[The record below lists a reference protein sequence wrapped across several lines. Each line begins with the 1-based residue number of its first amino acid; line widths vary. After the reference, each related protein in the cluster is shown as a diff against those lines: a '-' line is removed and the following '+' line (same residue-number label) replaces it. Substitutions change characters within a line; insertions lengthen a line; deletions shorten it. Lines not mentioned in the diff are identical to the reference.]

1 MIRATLYYL
10 DEARD
15 VEQVRKA
22 LASIQEEI
30 PHELLEIDV
39 SRDAA
44 LEQEYG
50 SRVPVVEVGAYTLNA
65 PFAEIDLRVVLGAAR
80 DAADRSDGDS
90 EEGLPDP
97 QSSSAEDGSRSA
109 ARSNNSD
116 TSNQKS
122 AASSQKSA
130 AGSQKSAAS
139 SQKSA
144 ASSQKSAAGSQTWGV
159 RMNRGVRFFSRHW
172 LAAFSL
178 VVLVYAGLPFMAP
191 TLMKVGATGPAR
203 VIYTLYSPFCHQFA
217 FRSFFLFGPQA
228 AYPRELAGTDLVS
241 YGEATGLDE
250 GDVIAARRYVGDET
264 VGYKTAL
271 CERDIGIYVGIFIA
285 GLVYGFVRNRRSV
298 KPLPLKFWFLLGI
311 VPIALDGGSQLISQ
325 LGVFPFPARE
335 STPFL
340 RTATGLLFGAMNIW
354 MAYPHVDQ
362 AMKETHTTT
371 AAKIAVAEQR
381 SEQASELAS

>member
-10 DEARD
+10 DGVGD
-15 VEQVRKA
+15 VDQVRKA
-22 LASIQEEI
+22 LAAIQEEI

-65 PFAEIDLRVVLGAAR
+65 PLTEIDLRVALGAAK
-80 DAADRSDGDS
+80 DAVDRSDGPADHPAVGKSDGSS
-90 EEGLPDP
+90 ELRSTSPTD
-97 QSSSAEDGSRSA
+97 ASRSA
-109 ARSNNSD
+109 KIGDRSA
-116 TSNQKS
+116 TS
-122 AASSQKSA
+122 
-130 AGSQKSAAS
+130 
-139 SQKSA
+139 
-144 ASSQKSAAGSQTWGV
+144 SQTWGI

-178 VVLVYAGLPFMAP
+178 VVLVYAGLPFVAP

-217 FRSFFLFGPQA
+217 FRSFFLYGPQA

-250 GDVIAARRYVGDET
+250 GDVIAARRFVGDET

-271 CERDIGIYVGIFIA
+271 CERDIGIYVGILIA
-285 GLVYGFVRNRRSV
+285 GLVYGVIRNRRSV
-298 KPLPLKFWFLLGI
+298 KPLPLKYWFLLGI
-311 VPIALDGGSQLISQ
+311 VPIALDGGTQLISQ

-335 STPFL
+335 STPLL

-381 SEQASELAS
+381 SEQVSELDS

>member
-44 LEQEYG
+44 LEREYG

-97 QSSSAEDGSRSA
+97 QSSSAEDGSKSA
-109 ARSNNSD
+109 AGSNNSD
-116 TSNQKS
+116 TSN
-122 AASSQKSA
+122 
-130 AGSQKSAAS
+130 QKSAAS

-285 GLVYGFVRNRRSV
+285 GLVYAFVRNRRSV

-311 VPIALDGGSQLISQ
+311 VPIALDGGTQLISQ

>member
-10 DEARD
+10 DGVGD
-15 VEQVRKA
+15 VDQVRKA
-22 LASIQEEI
+22 MASIQEDI

-39 SRDAA
+39 SRDPA
-44 LEQEYG
+44 LEQEYR

-65 PFAEIDLRVVLGAAR
+65 PFAEIDLRVAIGAAR

-90 EEGLPDP
+90 AEGLSDP
-97 QSSSAEDGSRSA
+97 QSSSAEDG
-109 ARSNNSD
+109 N
-116 TSNQKS
+116 KS
-122 AASSQKSA
+122 ATGGNRPEASDNKSATSSQKSSTSGQA
-130 AGSQKSAAS
+130 
-139 SQKSA
+139 
-144 ASSQKSAAGSQTWGV
+144 WGI

-178 VVLVYAGLPFMAP
+178 VILLYAGLPFMAP

-250 GDVIAARRYVGDET
+250 GDVIATRQYVGDET

-271 CERDIGIYVGIFIA
+271 CERDIGIYVGIFVA
-285 GLVYGFVRNRRSV
+285 GLVYGIIRNRRDV
-298 KPLPLKFWFLLGI
+298 KPLPLKYWFLFGI
-311 VPIALDGGSQLISQ
+311 VPIALDGGTQLISQ

-335 STPFL
+335 STPFI
-340 RTATGLLFGAMNIW
+340 RTATGLLFGAMNVW
-354 MAYPHVDQ
+354 MAYPHVNE
-362 AMKETHTTT
+362 AMKDTNKTTST
-371 AAKIAVAEQR
+371 KIAVAEAEQR
-381 SEQASELAS
+381 FEQAPELDS

>member
-1 MIRATLYYL
+1 MIRATLFYL
-10 DEARD
+10 DGVGD
-15 VEQVRKA
+15 VEKVREAFSSLK
-22 LASIQEEI
+22 EEI

-39 SRDAA
+39 SGDSA
-44 LEQEYG
+44 LQEEYG

-65 PFAEIDLRVVLGAAR
+65 PFSEIDLKVALGATKDSIERSEAVSEAAAMP
-80 DAADRSDGDS
+80 DADS
-90 EEGLPDP
+90 GESAATG
-97 QSSSAEDGSRSA
+97 QSSA
-109 ARSNNSD
+109 
-116 TSNQKS
+116 TSGGKS
-122 AASSQKSA
+122 ETSSSI
-130 AGSQKSAAS
+130 
-139 SQKSA
+139 
-144 ASSQKSAAGSQTWGV
+144 WGM

-178 VVLVYAGLPFMAP
+178 VILVYAGLPFVAP

-217 FRSFFLFGPQA
+217 FRSFFLYGPQV

-250 GDVIAARRYVGDET
+250 DDVIAARQYVGDET

-271 CERDIGIYVGIFIA
+271 CERDIGIYLGIFVA
-285 GLVYGFVRNRRSV
+285 GLVYGFIRNRRDV
-298 KPLPLKFWFLLGI
+298 KPLPLKYWFLFGI

-340 RTATGLLFGAMNIW
+340 RTATGVLFGVMNVW
-354 MAYPHVDQ
+354 MAYPHVNE
-362 AMKETHTTT
+362 AMKETDRTTS
-371 AAKIAVAEQR
+371 AKIAVAEQR
-381 SEQASELAS
+381 SRQISE

>member
-10 DEARD
+10 DGVGAVD
-15 VEQVRKA
+15 QARKA

-39 SRDAA
+39 SRDGA

-65 PFAEIDLRVVLGAAR
+65 PFAEIDLRVALGAAR
-80 DAADRSDGDS
+80 DAADRPDGDS
-90 EEGLPDP
+90 AEGLSDP
-97 QSSSAEDGSRSA
+97 PSSSAEDG
-109 ARSNNSD
+109 
-116 TSNQKS
+116 
-122 AASSQKSA
+122 
-130 AGSQKSAAS
+130 
-139 SQKSA
+139 
-144 ASSQKSAAGSQTWGV
+144 QTWGI

-285 GLVYGFVRNRRSV
+285 GLVYGFVRNRRGV

-311 VPIALDGGSQLISQ
+311 VPIALDGGTQLISQ
-325 LGVFPFPARE
+325 VGVFPFPARE

-340 RTATGLLFGAMNIW
+340 RTATGLLFGAMNVW

-362 AMKETHTTT
+362 AMKDTHATT
-371 AAKIAVAEQR
+371 ATKIAVAEQR
-381 SEQASELAS
+381 SEQVSKLDS

>member
-1 MIRATLYYL
+1 MIRATLYFL
-10 DEARD
+10 DGVGD
-15 VEQVRKA
+15 VDQVRKT
-22 LASIQEEI
+22 LASIQKDI

-39 SRDAA
+39 SRDPA

-65 PFAEIDLRVVLGAAR
+65 PFAEIDLRVAIGAAR

-90 EEGLPDP
+90 AEGLSDP
-97 QSSSAEDGSRSA
+97 QSSSAEDG
-109 ARSNNSD
+109 N
-116 TSNQKS
+116 KS
-122 AASSQKSA
+122 AAGGSRPEASDNKSATSSQKSA
-130 AGSQKSAAS
+130 TS
-139 SQKSA
+139 SQKSSTSGQA
-144 ASSQKSAAGSQTWGV
+144 WGI

-178 VVLVYAGLPFMAP
+178 VILLYAGLPFMAP

-203 VIYTLYSPFCHQFA
+203 IIYTLYSPFCHQFA

-250 GDVIAARRYVGDET
+250 GDVIAARQYVGDET

-285 GLVYGFVRNRRSV
+285 GLVYGIIRNRRDV
-298 KPLPLKFWFLLGI
+298 KPLPLKYWFLFGI
-311 VPIALDGGSQLISQ
+311 VPIALDGGTQLISQ

-340 RTATGLLFGAMNIW
+340 RTATGVLFGVMNVW
-354 MAYPHVDQ
+354 MAYPHVNE
-362 AMKETHTTT
+362 AMKDTNKTTST
-371 AAKIAVAEQR
+371 KIAVAEAEQR
-381 SEQASELAS
+381 FEQAPELDS

>member
-10 DEARD
+10 DGVGD

-65 PFAEIDLRVVLGAAR
+65 PFKEINLRVALGAAR
-80 DAADRSDGDS
+80 DAADRSDGPADHVPDGLS
-90 EEGLPDP
+90 VHASTPEEASGKP
-97 QSSSAEDGSRSA
+97 A
-109 ARSNNSD
+109 AV
-116 TSNQKS
+116 
-122 AASSQKSA
+122 
-130 AGSQKSAAS
+130 
-139 SQKSA
+139 
-144 ASSQKSAAGSQTWGV
+144 SQTWGI
-159 RMNRGVRFFSRHW
+159 RMNRGVRFCSRHW

-178 VVLVYAGLPFMAP
+178 VVLIYAGLPFMAP

-217 FRSFFLFGPQA
+217 FRSFFLYGPQA

-241 YGEATGLDE
+241 YGEATGLDA

-271 CERDIGIYVGIFIA
+271 CERDIGIYVGILVA
-285 GLVYGFVRNRRSV
+285 GLVYGVIGNRRSV
-298 KPLPLKFWFLLGI
+298 KPLPLKYWFMLGI
-311 VPIALDGGSQLISQ
+311 VPIALDGGTQLISQ
-325 LGVFPFPARE
+325 LGIFPFPARE

-362 AMKETHTTT
+362 AMKETHATT
-371 AAKIAVAEQR
+371 ATKIAVAEQR
-381 SEQASELAS
+381 SEQVSKLSS

>member
-10 DEARD
+10 DGVGD

-22 LASIQEEI
+22 LESIQEEI
-30 PHELLEIDV
+30 PHELLEIDI

-65 PFAEIDLRVVLGAAR
+65 PFAEIDLRVALGAAR

-90 EEGLPDP
+90 AEDLPDP
-97 QSSSAEDGSRSA
+97 QSSSAEDGIRSA
-109 ARSNNSD
+109 TGGDGSATSDDRSATRGDRTATSD
-116 TSNQKS
+116 DRSATSGDGS
-122 AASSQKSA
+122 ATS
-130 AGSQKSAAS
+130 G
-139 SQKSA
+139 
-144 ASSQKSAAGSQTWGV
+144 QTWGI
-159 RMNRGVRFFSRHW
+159 RMNRGVKFFSRHW

-217 FRSFFLFGPQA
+217 FRSFFLFGPQV

-250 GDVIAARRYVGDET
+250 GDVIAARRYLGDET

-285 GLVYGFVRNRRSV
+285 GLVYGVIRNRRSV
-298 KPLPLKFWFLLGI
+298 KPLPLKYWFLLGI
-311 VPIALDGGSQLISQ
+311 VPIALDGGTQLISQ

-362 AMKETHTTT
+362 AMKETYATT
-371 AAKIAVAEQR
+371 ATKIAVAEQR
-381 SEQASELAS
+381 SEQSTELASQESEP

>member
-50 SRVPVVEVGAYTLNA
+50 SRVPVVEIGAYTLNA
-65 PFAEIDLRVVLGAAR
+65 PFAEIDLRVALGAAR
-80 DAADRSDGDS
+80 DAADRLDGDS
-90 EEGLPDP
+90 AEGLPDP
-97 QSSSAEDGSRSA
+97 QSSSADDGSRSA
-109 ARSNNSD
+109 AGSNNSD

-122 AASSQKSA
+122 AASN
-130 AGSQKSAAS
+130 
-139 SQKSA
+139 QKSA

-285 GLVYGFVRNRRSV
+285 GLVYAFVRNRRSV

-311 VPIALDGGSQLISQ
+311 VPIALDGGTQLISQ

>member
-10 DEARD
+10 DGVGAVD
-15 VEQVRKA
+15 QTRKA

-39 SRDAA
+39 SRDGA

-80 DAADRSDGDS
+80 DAADRPDGDS
-90 EEGLPDP
+90 AEGLSDP
-97 QSSSAEDGSRSA
+97 PSSSAEDG
-109 ARSNNSD
+109 
-116 TSNQKS
+116 
-122 AASSQKSA
+122 
-130 AGSQKSAAS
+130 
-139 SQKSA
+139 
-144 ASSQKSAAGSQTWGV
+144 QTWGI
-159 RMNRGVRFFSRHW
+159 RMNRGVRFFSRRW

-178 VVLVYAGLPFMAP
+178 VVFVYAGLPFMAP

-250 GDVIAARRYVGDET
+250 GDVIAARRYVGDEA

-285 GLVYGFVRNRRSV
+285 GLVYGFVRNGRGV

-311 VPIALDGGSQLISQ
+311 VPIALDGGTQLISQ

-340 RTATGLLFGAMNIW
+340 RTATGLLFGAMNVW

-362 AMKETHTTT
+362 AMKDTHATT
-371 AAKIAVAEQR
+371 ATKIAVAEQR
-381 SEQASELAS
+381 SEQVSKLDS